1 MSQGHTVLHIAF
13 FIVSFIIR
21 SVKRSEREI
30 ECMVIKTDPMNGK
43 KIKVYTKEKI
53 GLNDL
58 MDELKW
64 SHFFCGFLL
73 TWSMIL

>member
-1 MSQGHTVLHIAF
+1 
-13 FIVSFIIR
+13 
-21 SVKRSEREI
+21 
-30 ECMVIKTDPMNGK
+30 MVIKTDPMSRK